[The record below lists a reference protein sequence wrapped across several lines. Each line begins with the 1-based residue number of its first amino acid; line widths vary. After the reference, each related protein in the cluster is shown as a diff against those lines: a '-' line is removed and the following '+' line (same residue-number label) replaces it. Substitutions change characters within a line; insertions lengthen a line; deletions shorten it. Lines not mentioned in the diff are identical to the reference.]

1 MNGMT
6 KRVRQRAAQ
15 LAACLVAAV
24 MAATLFG
31 CAGGTSPQ
39 TGESDNGKTVVSMMF
54 FNNIDHFKELVESTY
69 DDIEI
74 DYELSTLATFNSQ
87 EVRRLKNGHGHDL
100 IMTSMTTGDIKDYV
114 ADLSAYDFSTR
125 YQSAVM
131 NRVKQDGKTM
141 YLPLPSSYYGYV
153 MNVTLVEQLGL
164 EMPTT
169 QQELLELLRTA
180 QQQGVGAAEDG
191 TVISTNNVDGY
202 ALGNMITGAEVPDF
216 LGLAQ
221 GEEWL
226 SDFLA
231 GGATFAGSWDE
242 SLDFFLTLTDEGL
255 MDIERLDG
263 SRNVV
268 NVQKAMAEGQMIACF
283 GSSLYLDQI
292 RGLDS
297 DYEFTMLPFLSAEGH
312 SSWVMSDP
320 VACIAI
326 NKTLEGEGNEAK
338 LDACVRVLDLLS
350 TPEGQQAI
358 MEDTKADN
366 SYLTE
371 PVASVKSEQTGL
383 EDAAAAGYTYS
394 NRLPSDVVWTLGMD
408 AIKVAKDTM
417 TVQQALADVDEYYRN
432 GPQESAEDHSLVGS
446 VNEDLLF
453 EDYDTRKGETALGN
467 LVADAVAE
475 TAGVDIAFVNGGG
488 IRNSLYAGDVYRSDL
503 ATVVPFS
510 NTIVTLDVDGKT
522 IKALLENAIS
532 QMRYNDIPGGRFL
545 QVSGLSYEIKVD
557 PSTETADHYVD
568 ARLVSVKLADGTS
581 IDDDATYRIA
591 VNDYMCGAKGYA
603 DNTGDGFTMLNVLDD
618 ATEPAAGVHLVEN
631 TGKTY
636 ADALVAYFEAH
647 DTEEISSQTEGRI
660 VVDGAPA

>member
-1 MNGMT
+1 
-6 KRVRQRAAQ
+6 
-15 LAACLVAAV
+15 
-24 MAATLFG
+24 
-31 CAGGTSPQ
+31 
-39 TGESDNGKTVVSMMF
+39 
-54 FNNIDHFKELVESTY
+54 
-69 DDIEI
+69 
-74 DYELSTLATFNSQ
+74 
-87 EVRRLKNGHGHDL
+87 
-100 IMTSMTTGDIKDYV
+100 MTSMTTGDIKDYV

-231 GGATFAGSWDE
+231 GDATFAGSWDE

-383 EDAAAAGYTYS
+383 EDAAAAGYTAATAC
-394 NRLPSDVVWTLGMD
+394 LP
-408 AIKVAKDTM
+408 
-417 TVQQALADVDEYYRN
+417 R
-432 GPQESAEDHSLVGS
+432 
-446 VNEDLLF
+446 
-453 EDYDTRKGETALGN
+453 R
-467 LVADAVAE
+467 
-475 TAGVDIAFVNGGG
+475 GVDARHGRHQGGQG
-488 IRNSLYAGDVYRSDL
+488 HHDRPAGAGRRGRILPQRAAGKRGGPL
-503 ATVVPFS
+503 AGGQRERRPAVRG
-510 NTIVTLDVDGKT
+510 LRHAQGRDG
-522 IKALLENAIS
+522 AR
-532 QMRYNDIPGGRFL
+532 QPGGRR
-545 QVSGLSYEIKVD
+545 G
-557 PSTETADHYVD
+557 
-568 ARLVSVKLADGTS
+568 G
-581 IDDDATYRIA
+581 
-591 VNDYMCGAKGYA
+591 
-603 DNTGDGFTMLNVLDD
+603 GDGRRRHRVRERRRHPQQPVRRRRVPQRPGDGRAVLQHHRHVGRGRQDHQGV
-618 ATEPAAGVHLVEN
+618 AGERHFP
-631 TGKTY
+631 
-636 ADALVAYFEAH
+636 DALQRHPGREVACRF
-647 DTEEISSQTEGRI
+647 
-660 VVDGAPA
+660 PASPTRSRWIRRPRRPTTTSTLDS